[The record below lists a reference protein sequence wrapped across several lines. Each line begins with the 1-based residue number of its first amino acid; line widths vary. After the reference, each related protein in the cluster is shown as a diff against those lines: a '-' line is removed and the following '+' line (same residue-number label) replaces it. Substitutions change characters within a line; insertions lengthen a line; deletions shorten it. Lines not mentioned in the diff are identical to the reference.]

1 MRIPIS
7 TVCKN
12 LDVQTFQLHQWE
24 KRGWLGSDPVLKD
37 PENNNQRIYSEQQVE
52 RIEFIYQEIQN
63 QKAKGIKRT
72 DFTEMEAKLLEKFGG
87 EVKSLEKHEI
97 SVLPASLE
105 AFQQIMIQQNKE
117 IAALRETVN
126 ELKQRELPELKDHSA
141 DLEKVKK
148 ELEESKEREEKLL
161 VAVEKL
167 QSSVTERTDDKEE
180 RERMATEVV
189 EKMFAEMEKKRLE
202 EEKQREKL
210 EMEGKTEEVRQKGS
224 FFGFL
229 DRFKRN

>member
-24 KRGWLGSDPVLKD
+24 KRGWLGSELVIKD
-37 PENNNQRIYSEQQVE
+37 PENNNQRIYTEQQVE
-52 RIEFIYQEIQN
+52 RIEFIYQEIQD

-72 DFTEMEAKLLEKFGG
+72 DFAEMESKLLEKFGG

-105 AFQQIMIQQNKE
+105 TFQQIMIQQNKE
-117 IAALRETVN
+117 IVALRDTVN
-126 ELKQRELPELKDHSA
+126 ELKQRQLPEPKDYSA
-141 DLEKVKK
+141 DLEKMKR

-161 VAVEKL
+161 AAVEKL
-167 QSSVTERTDDKEE
+167 QSTVTERVDDKEE
-180 RERMATEVV
+180 GERIATEVV
-189 EKMFAEMEKKRLE
+189 AKMFAEMDKKRLE
-202 EEKQREKL
+202 EEKQREKS
-210 EMEGKTEEVRQKGS
+210 EMEEKTEEVRQKSS

-229 DRFKRN
+229 DRFRRN